1 MAAKQEA
8 RIYGY
13 NSAPFRKP
21 YIKACR
27 MPAKEIRKN
36 CSRVLKIPSAI
47 MGFRKEADE
56 NA

>member
-8 RIYGY
+8 RIDGY
-13 NSAPFRKP
+13 NAAPFRKP